1 MTTRTKAIVW
11 ISVLSVLASLA
22 TLDGVTRSFGYS
34 QITAYAEQR
43 IRCPSCAPS
52 LPVSE
57 EASEIVRPPP
67 VEAVELPRAAPGET
81 APVKHLRISSYDP
94 TQPEPPP
101 NPFVEPKKI
110 LTTEEAGID

>member
-1 MTTRTKAIVW
+1 MTTRTKCILW
-11 ISVLSVLASLA
+11 IGGLVVLANLIALDSL
-22 TLDGVTRSFGYS
+22 TRSIGDA
-34 QITAYAEQR
+34 QLAAYAGER
-43 IRCPSCAPS
+43 LRCPSCAPR

-57 EASEIVRPPP
+57 ATSEIVRPSPP
-67 VEAVELPRAAPGET
+67 EAVEMRRAARGET
-81 APVKHLRISSYDP
+81 APVKHLAIGEYDP